1 MKKTLKQSYYKYLI
15 PTLLA
20 MVMFSTYTMVD
31 GIFVG
36 QGVGAL
42 GLAAVNVSMPFV
54 TLSFSLAI
62 LISIGSLNLITYQL
76 GKGDKQ
82 RADEYFTLCLFLSLI
97 VAISISILG
106 FIFLD
111 PIINLLGATDQIRS
125 LVYDYLHIIMI
136 FTPFYVMAYVF
147 EIMVKADGIPQ
158 LSTILMVFSAF
169 INIFLD
175 YIFIFKYLMGV
186 KGAAIAT
193 GLAQVFATVGYLV
206 YFLSKRAKLKIVRF
220 KIKTFMVKEIVIFG
234 IPAFLAELSTGFII
248 LIFNNVLERT
258 YGVDGLTAFSVIS
271 YIMTFVVNMMLA
283 INQASQPL
291 ISYNYGRRSKKNL
304 DTMKRYV
311 RITVGII
318 SSILFI
324 LIMLMPEFFIRV
336 FISNPSMDLL
346 EFAKK
351 SLRIFSTSFLI
362 LGFNITN
369 AGFMSSVKLPRY
381 DFYISTLRGYVI
393 VSILLIILPRLLGK
407 EIIWYILSISELITL
422 FLSIYLIGKMK
433 KSLDKLNKKDF
444 NKNTPSL

>member
-76 GKGDKQ
+76 GRGDKQ

-220 KIKTFMVKEIVIFG
+220 KIKTFMVKETVIFG

-304 DTMKRYV
+304 ETMKRYV

-346 EFAKK
+346 EFSKK

-407 EIIWYILSISELITL
+407 EIIWYVLSISELITL

-444 NKNTPSL
+444 NEKYS